1 MKMRM
6 IKSPE
11 EIELIKQGARIADL
25 GGEAVVKAIKEGA
38 AEHEIALAS
47 TNAMVKEIA
56 DTYPHSEIRDSM
68 FQLFILF
75 KFLYSFFFVSWESS
89 ITRKNVERRVAPTPA
104 PHRGGLGQIPGPEPR
119 STKVPIVA
127 DSEKIRAFRL
137 YFVKIELKTSQRPVK
152 IRKSIKRSNLK
163 LKIEILVNSQAFSQ
177 PFIRMS

>member
-1 MKMRM
+1 MLRQSRKVPLSTRLLWRQQTRWS
-6 IKSPE
+6 KRSPTHIHILKY
-11 EIELIKQGARIADL
+11 EIVCFNCSSFLN
-25 GGEAVVKAIKEGA
+25 
-38 AEHEIALAS
+38 S
-47 TNAMVKEIA
+47 
-56 DTYPHSEIRDSM
+56 
-68 FQLFILF
+68 FIH
-75 KFLYSFFFVSWESS
+75 FLFVSWESS

-119 STKVPIVA
+119 SMKVPIVS

-137 YFVKIELKTSQRPVK
+137 YFVKLELKTSQRPVK

>member
-75 KFLYSFFFVSWESS
+75 KFLFFLFLGSLQLQE
-89 ITRKNVERRVAPTPA
+89 KCGAQGCRVFW
-104 PHRGGLGQIPGPEPR
+104 LILL
-119 STKVPIVA
+119 SL
-127 DSEKIRAFRL
+127 L
-137 YFVKIELKTSQRPVK
+137 YFSAWTWFQSGINTDGAHNPVTTRRL
-152 IRKSIKRSNLK
+152 RKGD
-163 LKIEILVNSQAFSQ
+163 ILSLNCFPMIAG
-177 PFIRMS
+177 

>member
-38 AEHEIALAS
+38 AEHVIALAS

-75 KFLYSFFFVSWESS
+75 KFLYSFSFCFLGVFNYK
-89 ITRKNVERRVAPTPA
+89 KNVERRVA
-104 PHRGGLGQIPGPEPR
+104 GFFG
-119 STKVPIVA
+119 
-127 DSEKIRAFRL
+127 
-137 YFVKIELKTSQRPVK
+137 
-152 IRKSIKRSNLK
+152 
-163 LKIEILVNSQAFSQ
+163 
-177 PFIRMS
+177 

>member
-56 DTYPHSEIRDSM
+56 DTYPHSEIRDSK
-68 FQLFILF
+68 FQLFILLNSF
-75 KFLYSFFFVSWESS
+75 IHFLFVSWESS

-104 PHRGGLGQIPGPEPR
+104 THRGGLGQIPGPESR

-137 YFVKIELKTSQRPVK
+137 YFVKLELKTSQRPVK

-163 LKIEILVNSQAFSQ
+163 LKVEILVNSQAFSQ

>member
-1 MKMRM
+1 MHEDCCDRKICRRIFSLLSSHQDVNYLYKVGDAKTVGLEFDWVHLDSHRKFSDALPYAKFVDVSQPTMKMRM

-56 DTYPHSEIRDSM
+56 DTYPHSEIRDSK

-75 KFLYSFFFVSWESS
+75 KFLYSFSFCFLGVFNNKKKCGSHGYPRLNSW
-89 ITRKNVERRVAPTPA
+89 T
-104 PHRGGLGQIPGPEPR
+104 
-119 STKVPIVA
+119 
-127 DSEKIRAFRL
+127 
-137 YFVKIELKTSQRPVK
+137 
-152 IRKSIKRSNLK
+152 
-163 LKIEILVNSQAFSQ
+163 
-177 PFIRMS
+177 

>member
-56 DTYPHSEIRDSM
+56 DTYPHSEIRDSK

-75 KFLYSFFFVSWESS
+75 KFLYSFSFCFLGVFNNKKKCGSHGCPHPRPPRVKFLDLS
-89 ITRKNVERRVAPTPA
+89 RVPRRY
-104 PHRGGLGQIPGPEPR
+104 Q
-119 STKVPIVA
+119 
-127 DSEKIRAFRL
+127 
-137 YFVKIELKTSQRPVK
+137 
-152 IRKSIKRSNLK
+152 
-163 LKIEILVNSQAFSQ
+163 
-177 PFIRMS
+177 

>member
-56 DTYPHSEIRDSM
+56 DTYPHSEIRDSK
-68 FQLFILF
+68 FQLFILLNSF
-75 KFLYSFFFVSWESS
+75 IHFLFASWESS
-89 ITRKNVERRVAPTPA
+89 IIRKNANRMVAFPPPPRVKFLDLSRVPRRY
-104 PHRGGLGQIPGPEPR
+104 Q
-119 STKVPIVA
+119 
-127 DSEKIRAFRL
+127 
-137 YFVKIELKTSQRPVK
+137 
-152 IRKSIKRSNLK
+152 
-163 LKIEILVNSQAFSQ
+163 
-177 PFIRMS
+177 

>member
-6 IKSPE
+6 IKSPQ

-75 KFLYSFFFVSWESS
+75 KFLYSFSFCFLGVFNYKKKCGAQGCPNPRPPPRWPGSNSW
-89 ITRKNVERRVAPTPA
+89 T
-104 PHRGGLGQIPGPEPR
+104 
-119 STKVPIVA
+119 
-127 DSEKIRAFRL
+127 
-137 YFVKIELKTSQRPVK
+137 
-152 IRKSIKRSNLK
+152 
-163 LKIEILVNSQAFSQ
+163 
-177 PFIRMS
+177 